1 MSGKRAKQLRRQARR
16 EIEAGLPEAVMAEYR
31 QRREEASAGVLRRHE
46 KALKRRR
53 GRSTADGP
61 DVSEIAEAY
70 GGGGHAHAAG
80 FQSRFNILHGSQR
93 ETAT

>member
-1 MSGKRAKQLRRQARR
+1 
-16 EIEAGLPEAVMAEYR
+16 MANSDGM
-31 QRREEASAGVLRRHE
+31 ASALGHELAKRSESGVGVVWHLDGETYRWE
-46 KALKRRR
+46 L
-53 GRSTADGP
+53 RSTADGP

-80 FQSRFNILHGSQR
+80 FQSGFNILHGSQR